1 MAGVTDA
8 LWYFGRGTGV
18 TALVLFTL
26 VVVLGIVTRSGRP
39 LPGLPRFAVAA
50 VHRTASLAAL
60 GFLAVHVLTLL
71 SDPYAQL
78 RLTDVVLPFR
88 GAYRPVWQGLGTV
101 AFDLVVVLI
110 ASSLV
115 RHRIGLRAWRL
126 LHWAAYLC
134 WPAAVLHAAGNGT
147 DRGSGW
153 LLLVVTG
160 CVVAVLAAVC
170 WRLVGS
176 RFEPD
181 APARRVAP
189 PAGLAGLR

>member
-1 MAGVTDA
+1 MTGA
-8 LWYFGRGTGV
+8 LWYFGRGAGV
-18 TALVLFTL
+18 TALVLFSL

-50 VHRTASLAAL
+50 VHRTTSLTAL

-71 SDPYAQL
+71 ADPYAQL
-78 RLTDVVLPFR
+78 RLADVVLPLR

-101 AFDLVVVLI
+101 ALDLVVVLI

-147 DRGSGW
+147 DRGSRW
-153 LLLVVTG
+153 LLLVLAG
-160 CVVAVLAAVC
+160 CVVAVLAAVW
-170 WRLVGS
+170 WRLAGR

-181 APARRVAP
+181 APPRRVAP